1 MDRIWNQEPKSNWPI
16 DFGRYIFIGRAVQKV
31 GRALFGHEWTDAAP
45 SQSNIPEFR
54 RKQRMTVDDLWH
66 NWHIIEAL
74 LSEEERAPI
83 TKIPYFNRPPA
94 ISAEVWSIANRR
106 LDELK
111 LPYQRYKEVQSR
123 MLEWFRS
130 GAVRTG
136 TRAHRGGDIVEAT
149 PSLWN
154 SEDLSFRFDYGKLD
168 ASEPF
173 EPVGDRSSEAL
184 SWIFVEQES
193 LHEIIPDF
201 FAPKPRA
208 EKASQSEFLRFA
220 INFNEEFPLHTFE
233 DKNKLAEAIDRAW
246 RLSHYWAPGDPVRDP
261 VRGKKNLWSNMPL
274 IIATVLLDFDDRRGM
289 ASARKKETRAR
300 QKRNAKII

>member
-1 MDRIWNQEPKSNWPI
+1 MDRIWDQEATSTWPI

-45 SQSNIPEFR
+45 SQSQTPEFR
-54 RKQRMTVDDLWH
+54 RKPSMTVDDLWH
-66 NWHIIEAL
+66 NWHIMEAL
-74 LSEEERAPI
+74 LSDEERAPI
-83 TKIPYFNRPPA
+83 TKAPYLTRPPVL
-94 ISAEVWSIANRR
+94 SAEVWSIANQR
-106 LDELK
+106 LREIK
-111 LPYQRYKEVQSR
+111 LPYQRYKEVQSQ

-136 TRAHRGGDIVEAT
+136 TRAHRGGDIVEAV

-193 LHEIIPDF
+193 LDKMIPNF

-233 DKNKLAEAIDRAW
+233 DKPGLIEAIDRAW
-246 RLSHYWAPGDPVRDP
+246 RGSHYWAPGDPVRDTS
-261 VRGKKNLWSNMPL
+261 RYWRNMPDV
-274 IIATVLLDFDDRRGM
+274 IATVLLDMDDRYGK
-289 ASARKKETRAR
+289 ASARKKGTRSAP
-300 QKRNAKII
+300 KRNKKNP

>member
-1 MDRIWNQEPKSNWPI
+1 MDRIWNQEPTSNWPI

-45 SQSNIPEFR
+45 SQSNTPEFR

-111 LPYQRYKEVQSR
+111 LPYQRYKSVQSH

-136 TRAHRGGDIVEAT
+136 MRAHRGGDIIEAA

-154 SEDLSFRFDYGKLD
+154 SEELSFRFDCGKLD
-168 ASEPF
+168 SSKPF
-173 EPVGDRSSEAL
+173 EPVENQPPESL

-193 LHEIIPDF
+193 LDTNIPNF
-201 FAPKPRA
+201 FAPKPRT
-208 EKASQSEFLRFA
+208 EKAAQSELLRFA

-233 DKNKLAEAIDRAW
+233 DKPGLMKAIDHAW
-246 RLSHYWAPGDPVRDP
+246 RGTRYWAPGDPVRDTS
-261 VRGKKNLWSNMPL
+261 RYWRNMPDV
-274 IIATVLLDFDDRRGM
+274 IATVLLDMDDRYGK
-289 ASARKKETRAR
+289 ASARKKGTLSAP
-300 QKRNAKII
+300 KKNKKNL